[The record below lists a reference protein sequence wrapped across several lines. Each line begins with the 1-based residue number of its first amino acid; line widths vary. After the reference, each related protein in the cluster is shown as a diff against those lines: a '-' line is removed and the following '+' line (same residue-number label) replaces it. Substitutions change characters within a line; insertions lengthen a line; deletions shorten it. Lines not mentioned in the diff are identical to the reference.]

1 MQRLYVEN
9 SKNDL
14 LIFIS
19 EVLEEFTSY
28 NFQKIFAKCG
38 YDINGFNPG
47 VAYEKD
53 LNELEFDT
61 KQRDR
66 HLPGCPFHQAF
77 HFHELLGQELFD
89 NRAEHRL

>member
-47 VAYEKD
+47 VAYDKD
-53 LNELEFDT
+53 LNELEF
-61 KQRDR
+61 
-66 HLPGCPFHQAF
+66 
-77 HFHELLGQELFD
+77 E
-89 NRAEHRL
+89 